1 MFVIKLAAREPDMHD
16 LEEIRVFLLVAKH
29 RSFTAAA
36 TEANITLSAVSKRIT
51 RLEHRLGVQLLT
63 RTTRS
68 VGLTEA
74 GALFS
79 EKCRHVFVLLD
90 DAESDLHELGA
101 RPLGRLRINA
111 PESFGRKC
119 IAPMLPDFL
128 AAYPDINVELTVNSR
143 VRKFEEGFDVFIRR
157 AELNDDSL
165 AYDVIYVDRYIV
177 CASQTYLDVAKA
189 PLDEPRH
196 LVKHNCIVYKFPQIR
211 NTWDFHFNGRIYS
224 VQVGGNLICND
235 YDNVLQAALR
245 GLGVACIPS
254 YVAQDAVKDGR
265 VVELFPHSIIAER
278 PMRAYYSKDP
288 HSASRVRSLITFMKR
303 RFADYLPGD
312 ETSQS
317 TSRMIA

>member
-1 MFVIKLAAREPDMHD
+1 MHD

-51 RLEHRLGVQLLT
+51 RLEQRLGVQLLT

-90 DAESDLHELGA
+90 EAQSDMHELGA
-101 RPLGRLRINA
+101 RPRGRLRINA

-143 VRKFEEGFDVFIRR
+143 MRKFEDSVDVFIRR
-157 AELNDDSL
+157 AELNEDAL
-165 AYDVIYVDRYIV
+165 AYDIIYVDRYIV
-177 CASQTYLDVAKA
+177 CTSQSYLDSATV

-211 NTWDFHFNGRIYS
+211 NTWDFHFNGRINS

-235 YDNVLQAALR
+235 YDNVLQAAIR

-254 YVAQDAVKDGR
+254 YVAQEAVEAGR

-278 PMRAYYSKDP
+278 PMRAYYLKDP
-288 HSASRVRSLITFMKR
+288 HSASRVRALITFMKR

-312 ETSQS
+312 EAGKPVH
-317 TSRMIA
+317 RMIA